1 MAIEQSLVTLPQCY
15 NKQDYDW
22 SEELDSVHI
31 LAQAV
36 QEAPLFE
43 WLFIYLSCFRT
54 IDLISLLCCY
64 VELRFNAR
72 FFRNTNCECQR
83 RWDKIHISFG
93 AMVQTEASWYSRP
106 CPPVSLIIRYYHN
119 NDPGTGGRLESD
131 GTCCDQWD
139 IIGQVEQLHIHSLD
153 NQARSFKLRFSAS
166 SASRYELNKL
176 SLLLSG
182 FLLSLMKCCICSAYY
197 IFSLKH

>member
-83 RWDKIHISFG
+83 RWDKIHISVG
-93 AMVQTEASWYSRP
+93 AMVQTEASWYPR
-106 CPPVSLIIRYYHN
+106 
-119 NDPGTGGRLESD
+119 
-131 GTCCDQWD
+131 
-139 IIGQVEQLHIHSLD
+139 
-153 NQARSFKLRFSAS
+153 
-166 SASRYELNKL
+166 
-176 SLLLSG
+176 LLSSCLTHNQILPQQWPRHWG
-182 FLLSLMKCCICSAYY
+182 APRIGWDMLRPMRHYWPSWATSHPLIG
-197 IFSLKH
+197 